1 MPLHNP
7 GTGVHFIWFIPQR
20 KTWFAFRR
28 IRAIVEHCLSQTP
41 LIIST
46 IYMASITSFEEL
58 GLRAPILAALTG
70 LGYKTPTP
78 IQAACIPLLLE
89 SRDIIGLAQTGTG
102 KTAAFALPL
111 IQRFSMQRVPLRKG
125 KIRSLILS
133 PTRELAQQIY
143 DNIISYSRGLSITSS
158 VMFGGVGYSPQ
169 TKALSRG
176 LDILVATPGR
186 LMDHMERGNVNLS
199 EVEVLVLD
207 EADRMLDM
215 GFAPAIKKIAAKLP
229 PQRHTQLFSATM
241 PPKIRML
248 AEQMLRNPETVAVTP
263 PTMTADKIEQ
273 SIYHVDTQADKKN
286 YILTLLQETHQNN
299 DRVLIFTRTKHGA
312 DRLAKFLTKNEFP
325 SSAIHGDKTQ
335 GARERMLKAFKTGDT
350 PILIATDLASRG
362 IDVKG
367 INLVINHDLPNE
379 PEVYIHRIGRTARA
393 GAEGQALSFCSPDEV
408 PYCRDI
414 QKLIGKRLPLHK
426 NSGPEPRPLVKEPS
440 VPASKS
446 RSRRRDFSRRRG

>member
-1 MPLHNP
+1 
-7 GTGVHFIWFIPQR
+7 
-20 KTWFAFRR
+20 
-28 IRAIVEHCLSQTP
+28 
-41 LIIST
+41 
-46 IYMASITSFEEL
+46 MASITSFEEL

-89 SRDIIGLAQTGTG
+89 ARDIIGLAQTGTG

-111 IQRFSMQRVPLRKG
+111 IQRFSTQRAPLRRG

-133 PTRELAQQIY
+133 PTRELAQQIH
-143 DNIISYSRGLSITSS
+143 DNIVSYSRGLSIASA
-158 VMFGGVGYSPQ
+158 VMFGGVGYTPQ

-186 LMDHMERGNVNLS
+186 LMDHMEQGNVNLS
-199 EVEVLVLD
+199 EVEVLILD

-215 GFAPAIKKIAAKLP
+215 GFAPAIKKIASKLP
-229 PQRHTQLFSATM
+229 AQRHTQLFSATM

-263 PTMTADKIEQ
+263 PTMTADKIDQ
-273 SIYHVDTQADKKN
+273 SIYHVDAQADKKN
-286 YILTLLQETHQNN
+286 FILNILQETHQDD

-312 DRLAKFLTKNEFP
+312 DRLAKFLSKNEFP

-335 GARERMLKAFKTGDT
+335 GARERMLKAFKKGDT

-393 GAEGQALSFCSPDEV
+393 GAEGQALSFCSPDEA
-408 PYCRDI
+408 PYFRDI
-414 QKLIGKRLPLHK
+414 QKLIGKKLPMHK
-426 NSGPEPRPLVKEPS
+426 DSGPEPKPVIKEA
-440 VPASKS
+440 PAAKS
-446 RSRRRDFSRRRG
+446 RNHRRGFSRRRG